1 MGTAQSV
8 ETLSSDDIHGIAQFS
23 EKDIKRLYNRFKA
36 LDADGSGWVL
46 LCIMSVEISKY
57 TSL

>member
-36 LDADGSGWVL
+36 LDADGSG
-46 LCIMSVEISKY
+46 
-57 TSL
+57 

>member
-36 LDADGSGWVL
+36 LDADGSGQL
-46 LCIMSVEISKY
+46 DPTEIFSV
-57 TSL
+57 